1 MASCARLFLVVQTR
15 FLTAETR
22 RRGEEREQAANG
34 TNGHESERNQKSI
47 LVFIRVHSCAF
58 VATAPLCVSAS
69 LRFEILLV
77 AAEPYWGVPQ
87 NRRLGSFRGYE
98 TENLVTPPLAG
109 IIAARMK
116 RIAVLGS
123 TGSIGC
129 NTLDVIEHLGGDF
142 KVTALSA
149 HKQTDKLIEQVRR
162 HRPAV
167 VAITDEMSAEKIA
180 PLLRELDCKVLAG
193 PPGLVE
199 MVQRDDVD
207 TVVAAVV
214 GAAGLPAAIAA
225 VEAGKALALANKESL
240 VCAGSILIPLAR
252 KNNVPILPVDSEH
265 SAIFQAMLAGKLSE
279 VRRVIL
285 TASGGPFRTWT
296 REQIE
301 NATLADALNHPTWKM
316 GGKITIDSA
325 TMFNKAL
332 ELIEACW
339 LFDLPPEKIEIVVH
353 PESVVHSMVE
363 FMDGNVIAQ
372 LSPPDMRTPIQYALT
387 YPDRRAG
394 NSRKLDLT
402 RAFSLRFEPPDFERF
417 PALKMAYDVAKQGCT
432 AGVVLNAANEAAVE
446 AFTSGKIRFGEISRL
461 VQQTLNQHRLQPHPS
476 VDDLFA
482 ADRWARA
489 SVAGGFTK

>member
-1 MASCARLFLVVQTR
+1 VTAFLP
-15 FLTAETR
+15 A
-22 RRGEEREQAANG
+22 
-34 TNGHESERNQKSI
+34 
-47 LVFIRVHSCAF
+47 
-58 VATAPLCVSAS
+58 
-69 LRFEILLV
+69 
-77 AAEPYWGVPQ
+77 
-87 NRRLGSFRGYE
+87 
-98 TENLVTPPLAG
+98 

-129 NTLDVIEHLGGDF
+129 NTLDVVEHLGSGYR
-142 KVTALSA
+142 VTALSA
-149 HKQTDKLIEQVRR
+149 HRQTDKLIEQVRR

-167 VAITDEMSAEKIA
+167 VAITDETAAEKVA
-180 PLLRELDCKVLAG
+180 PVLRDFGCRVLTG
-193 PPGLVE
+193 PAGLVE
-199 MVQRDDVD
+199 LVQRDDVD

-301 NATLADALNHPTWKM
+301 NATVTDALNHPTWKM

-363 FMDGNVIAQ
+363 FVDGNVIAQ

-387 YPDRRAG
+387 YPQRLAG

-402 RAFSLRFEPPDFERF
+402 QAFSLRFEPPDFERF
-417 PALKMAYDVAKQGCT
+417 PALKMAYDVARQGGT
-432 AGVVLNAANEAAVE
+432 AGVVLNAANESAVE

-461 VQQTLNQHRLQPHPS
+461 VQSTLNQHVHQQHPS
-476 VDDLFA
+476 LDDLFA
-482 ADRWARA
+482 ADRWARGIL
-489 SVAGGFTK
+489 SEGCRS